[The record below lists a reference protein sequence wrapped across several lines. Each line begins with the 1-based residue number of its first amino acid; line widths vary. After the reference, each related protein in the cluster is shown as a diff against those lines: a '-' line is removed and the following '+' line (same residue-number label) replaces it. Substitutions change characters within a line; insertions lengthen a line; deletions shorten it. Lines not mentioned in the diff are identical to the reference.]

1 MRVGLGVDAHAL
13 VEGVPLVLG
22 GVEVD
27 SPRGLAGHSDGD
39 VVAHALIDAV
49 LGAAGLGDIGSLFP
63 SGAAEWEGASSL
75 DLLSRAYA
83 QVREAGFELANADC
97 VLVGEEPRIAP
108 LREAMRAK
116 LAEAMGVDL
125 GRVNVRATTTDKLRL
140 HRPGRRARRAR
151 GRIARMKIVQVD
163 PEIRRSDAFRQVL
176 RRAWPEIV
184 MHDEISN
191 ANWGRL
197 YEERPEFQF
206 ALVDEGRML
215 AEGNSIPVAGM
226 PAAWRDALRDG
237 FDADEPDRLCAI
249 AILIDPD
256 VQQRGLSRT
265 MLEHMRG
272 LAHARGWELVAP
284 VRPTLKHR
292 YPLTPIERYVEW
304 RREDGLLFDPWLR
317 AHERLGAE
325 LVGIAPDSL
334 VSEGTVAELEEWCGL
349 EFPES
354 GSYVVEG
361 ALVPIE
367 IDRER
372 DRGVYREPN
381 VWMRHP
387 APAKA
392 DELVARERRDG
403 FRVAGIDTREQC
415 S

>member
-1 MRVGLGVDAHAL
+1 
-13 VEGVPLVLG
+13 
-22 GVEVD
+22 
-27 SPRGLAGHSDGD
+27 
-39 VVAHALIDAV
+39 
-49 LGAAGLGDIGSLFP
+49 
-63 SGAAEWEGASSL
+63 
-75 DLLSRAYA
+75 
-83 QVREAGFELANADC
+83 
-97 VLVGEEPRIAP
+97 
-108 LREAMRAK
+108 
-116 LAEAMGVDL
+116 
-125 GRVNVRATTTDKLRL
+125 
-140 HRPGRRARRAR
+140 
-151 GRIARMKIVQVD
+151 MKIVQVD
-163 PEIRRSDAFRQVL
+163 PELRRGDAFREVL

-184 MHDEISN
+184 MHDEIAN

-197 YEERPEFQF
+197 YEERQEFQF

-226 PAAWRDALRDG
+226 PASWRDALRDG

-256 VQQRGLSRT
+256 VQQRSLSKT

-349 EFPES
+349 QFPES

-361 ALVPIE
+361 ALLPIE
-367 IDRER
+367 IDREQ

-387 APAKA
+387 GP
-392 DELVARERRDG
+392 G
-403 FRVAGIDTREQC
+403 
-415 S
+415 